1 MLKLIYSNMKV
12 QYSKTEYF
20 INLLPMQIENFKM
33 LI

>member
-20 INLLPMQIENFKM
+20 INLFPMQIENFKM

>member
-1 MLKLIYSNMKV
+1 MLKLIYSNIKV

-20 INLLPMQIENFKM
+20 INLLHMQIEKM